1 MVAAQNLALQV
12 SIMLELF
19 DPGIELYAGSNKMPC
34 VSIERSLVPFW
45 AAWDSAVQT
54 HRVKSQLGADAS
66 HNLRQ
71 TLQTMSSLQTA
82 LARDAKGTDY
92 APHIAMLEK
101 AVRNL
106 EKVLS
111 SLIDINRL
119 ERDVAAKR
127 IQSAALVPSP
137 PAGSPIK
144 VLHIED
150 DPSVARSMARLLRLQ
165 GYEVASAATRDEAMQ
180 QLELHGLRPD
190 LILTDSQLGM
200 GLTGD
205 ELVAAIAARLKFKP
219 PTIMLTSVTACQNK
233 NTKSV
238 ADRMLPKPVDINVLL
253 HEIEDVL
260 GTRP

>member
-1 MVAAQNLALQV
+1 
-12 SIMLELF
+12 ML
-19 DPGIELYAGSNKMPC
+19 C
-34 VSIERSLVPFW
+34 VSIDRSLVQPW
-45 AAWDSAVQT
+45 AAWDSAVRT
-54 HRVKSQLGADAS
+54 DRVKAQLVADAS
-66 HNLRQ
+66 HVLRQ
-71 TLQTMSSLQTA
+71 SLQTMWSLRTV
-82 LARDAKGTDY
+82 LAQDAKSTNY
-92 APHIAMLEK
+92 ARHIALLEN
-101 AVRNL
+101 AARNL

-119 ERDVAAKR
+119 ETDVAAKHTR
-127 IQSAALVPSP
+127 LGALRPAP
-137 PAGSPIK
+137 PAGRPIK

-150 DPSVARSMARLLRLQ
+150 DPSVARSMARVLRLQ
-165 GYEVASAATRDEAMQ
+165 GYEVTSAATRDEAMQ

-205 ELVAAIAARLKFKP
+205 ELVAAIAARLQFKP
-219 PTIMLTSVTACQNK
+219 PTIMLTSVTARQQE
-233 NTKSV
+233 NTKSI